1 MKLRWVLAA
10 VAGVAGYFAV
20 FGGEYSLLDVRRLE
34 KEREKEMEQ
43 LDSTRA
49 EVKRLEARADS
60 LEKDSAT
67 LERIA
72 REKYGLI
79 RAGERL
85 YRFAGGSAAAPAAAD
100 SAVPPATRPEP
111 APRAPSSAPVPAP
124 LPRGARQARGPAR
137 TPTRFAA
144 PAKAGND
151 FRGVVRPAARRRP

>member
-10 VAGVAGYFAV
+10 VAGVAGYFAI

-34 KEREKEMEQ
+34 REREREMAQ
-43 LDSTRA
+43 LEATRA
-49 EVKRLEARADS
+49 EVERLDARADS

-85 YRFAGGSAAAPAAAD
+85 YRFAGGSAAAP
-100 SAVPPATRPEP
+100 PA
-111 APRAPSSAPVPAP
+111 
-124 LPRGARQARGPAR
+124 
-137 TPTRFAA
+137 RFAA
-144 PAKAGND
+144 PATAGNNL
-151 FRGVVRPAARRRP
+151 RGVVRPAARKRP

>member
-1 MKLRWVLAA
+1 MLVA
-10 VAGVAGYFAV
+10 VAGVAAYFAV

-34 KEREKEMEQ
+34 KEREREMQQ
-43 LDSTRA
+43 LEATRA

-85 YRFAGGSAAAPAAAD
+85 YRFAGGSAAGAAASAPPD
-100 SAVPPATRPEP
+100 SAAATSPASRDAPPP
-111 APRAPSSAPVPAP
+111 APRPDE
-124 LPRGARQARGPAR
+124 RQARAADPAPGAILAPAR
-137 TPTRFAA
+137 PG
-144 PAKAGND
+144 AGLL
-151 FRGVVRPAARRRP
+151 RVVRPAARRRP